1 MNFKIML
8 IAGKLELLKNIKNIV
23 DKSGEFIGSEIV
35 GNKFLNVFMG
45 CDTRMVA
52 FVALQELAKKHNL
65 AYTEQR

>member
-8 IAGKLELLKNIKNIV
+8 IAGELELLKNIKNIV
-23 DKSGEFIGSEIV
+23 DKSGEFISSEIV
-35 GNKFLNVFMG
+35 NNKFLKVFMD

-52 FVALQELAKKHNL
+52 FIALQELAKKHNL